1 MLQDSQFPDAIH
13 AEPRCMPPVG
23 TLDEFARDRC
33 CENGVTVSD
42 LEPGTR
48 ITVVTKNST
57 YRLDVLDG
65 AEGRATVIGGTVF
78 PEHTD
83 VRVEGATGGGSVIR
97 SGWIAVGLRLE
108 LTNGMR
114 RITTSRVKA
123 VEIDRPLASAP
134 AA

>member
-1 MLQDSQFPDAIH
+1 MFQHDSQVPVEDAQ
-13 AEPRCMPPVG
+13 RMPPIG
-23 TLDEFARDRC
+23 ALDEFALDSG
-33 CENGVTVSD
+33 CENGVTLSD

-48 ITVVTKNST
+48 ITVVTRNST

-65 AEGRATVIGGTVF
+65 AQGRATVVGGTVF

-83 VRVEGATGGGSVIR
+83 VRVEGATDGGSAIK
-97 SGWIAVGLRLE
+97 SGWIGVGLRLE

>member
-1 MLQDSQFPDAIH
+1 MVQDSQFPDAIH

-23 TLDEFARDRC
+23 TLDEFARDC
-33 CENGVTVSD
+33 GCDNGVTVSD

-57 YRLDVLDG
+57 YRLDVIDG
-65 AEGRATVIGGTVF
+65 AEGRATIVGGSVF
-78 PEHTD
+78 PEHTAI
-83 VRVEGATGGGSVIR
+83 RVEGATDGGSLIK
-97 SGWIAVGLRLE
+97 SGWIGVGLRLE
-108 LTNGMR
+108 LTSGMR

-123 VEIDRPLASAP
+123 VEIDPPLASAP

>member
-1 MLQDSQFPDAIH
+1 MFQHDSQVPGEDAQQ
-13 AEPRCMPPVG
+13 MPPIG
-23 TLDEFARDRC
+23 TLDELARDWGFD
-33 CENGVTVSD
+33 NGVTLSD

-65 AEGRATVIGGTVF
+65 ADGRATVVGGTVF
-78 PEHTD
+78 PEHTE
-83 VRVEGATGGGSVIR
+83 VRVEGATGGGSAIK